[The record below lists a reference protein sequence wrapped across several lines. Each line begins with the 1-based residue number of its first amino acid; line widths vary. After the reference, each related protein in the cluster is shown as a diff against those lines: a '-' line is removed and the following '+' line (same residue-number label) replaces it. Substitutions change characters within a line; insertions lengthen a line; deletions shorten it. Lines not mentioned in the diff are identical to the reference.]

1 MTSLAIASPNDDDPT
16 PVEDLLIT
24 DFGAGLS
31 DLGWYVVNDGVM
43 GGLSEGGFELRPGE
57 LLFTGK
63 TNTNGGGF
71 SSIRTMP
78 VALNLSDFEGIRL
91 KILGDGRR
99 YTWQLTTNAMWRGR
113 PVSFWAEFDTRDKEW
128 DIIDIPFSR
137 FEPRFRGRV
146 LDGPALDPG
155 RITGLGLM
163 INDGKDGAFAA
174 SLASVGAYATQVPS
188 SR

>member
-1 MTSLAIASPNDDDPT
+1 M
-16 PVEDLLIT
+16 
-24 DFGAGLS
+24 
-31 DLGWYVVNDGVM
+31 VNDNVM
-43 GGLSEGGFELRPGE
+43 GGRSDGDFSVEEGE
-57 LLFTGK
+57 LLFSGR
-63 TNTNGGGF
+63 TNTDGGGF

-78 VALNLSDFEGIRL
+78 VALDLSDYDGIRL

-99 YTWQLTTNAMWRGR
+99 YTWQLTTNARWRGR
-113 PVSFWAEFDTRDKEW
+113 TVSFWAEFDTRNGEW
-128 DIIDIPFSR
+128 TIVDIPFSL

-174 SLASVGAYATQVPS
+174 SLASVGAYATQLPS